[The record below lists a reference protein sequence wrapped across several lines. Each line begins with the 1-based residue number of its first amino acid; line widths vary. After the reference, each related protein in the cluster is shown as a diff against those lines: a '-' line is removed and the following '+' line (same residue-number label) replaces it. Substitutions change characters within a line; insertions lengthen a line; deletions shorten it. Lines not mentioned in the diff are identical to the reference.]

1 LPGAVLAFFIECAC
15 PPDRR
20 SAIVGAGDELKT
32 VEDFLA
38 SYPLTHIVCGACDTY
53 YRLIGYIDES
63 GVERSIDPLVRPRAP
78 AARRGWRLRRGISAR
93 Y

>member
-1 LPGAVLAFFIECAC
+1 MPVAVLAFFIECAC

-32 VEDFLA
+32 VDDFLN
-38 SYPLTHIVCGACDTY
+38 SYPLTHIVCQACDTY

-63 GVERSIDPLVRPRAP
+63 GIERSVEHVADPAP
-78 AARRGWRLRRGISAR
+78 PAVRRGRRLRYRAR

>member
-1 LPGAVLAFFIECAC
+1 MPVAVLAFFIECAC

-32 VEDFLA
+32 VDDFLN
-38 SYPLTHIVCGACDTY
+38 SYALTHIVCQSCDTY

-63 GVERSIDPLVRPRAP
+63 GVERSVEATARHEPP
-78 AARRGWRLRRGISAR
+78 AHRRARRRHFRAR